1 MKSVDAVKLVLLYG
15 IGSQLKALK
24 EQIEGTDYHEYP
36 ALDDEVCALLDAVY
50 ASVEDSRNMIQCYI
64 TNTGLDDTFMNA
76 LEGKH
81 EN

>member
-1 MKSVDAVKLVLLYG
+1 MKDADAVELVLLYS
-15 IGSQLKALK
+15 IGGQLEALK

-76 LEGKH
+76 IEVKH
-81 EN
+81 ED